1 MANDTEFARALGTS
15 APMQTLREREIFS
28 DAELPA
34 RLKAL
39 AAVLWSV
46 SARCEPCIVA
56 YASEARERG
65 ASAAELGE
73 MLAVATAM
81 GGCVGET
88 WAHKAWNAFH
98 GETEGAG
105 ENAHCC

>member
-1 MANDTEFARALGTS
+1 MTDATAFARALGTA
-15 APMQTLREREIFS
+15 APMQQLRERAIYTDGEI
-28 DAELPA
+28 PA

-39 AAVLWSV
+39 AALLWSV
-46 SARCEPCIVA
+46 SARCEPCIGH
-56 YASEARERG
+56 YANEARTRG

-88 WAHKAWNAFH
+88 WARKAWDAFH
-98 GETEGAG
+98 GEGSADSDS
-105 ENAHCC
+105 AHCC